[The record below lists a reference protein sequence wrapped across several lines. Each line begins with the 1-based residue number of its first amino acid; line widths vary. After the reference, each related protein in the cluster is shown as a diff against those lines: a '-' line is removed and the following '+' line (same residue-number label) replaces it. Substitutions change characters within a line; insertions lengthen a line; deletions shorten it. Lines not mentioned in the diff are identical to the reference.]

1 MNCQKEQNRFI
12 GSSCGSVGR
21 VVTSD
26 TRGLRFESSR
36 QQKLYIQH
44 LLTVKCFEKTKMIP
58 RMGQFEHNWF
68 IVNLITTQCDK
79 LECD

>member
-1 MNCQKEQNRFI
+1 MAQLAEWLLPI
-12 GSSCGSVGR
+12 PEVYGSNP
-21 VVTSD
+21 VVS
-26 TRGLRFESSR
+26 
-36 QQKLYIQH
+36 KLYIQH